1 MSEQGSLFDFEP
13 PPKNTDRLFFAAMP
27 DRNAIASIR
36 ALAAEVKTQHGLTGR
51 LIDDAKLHATLCV
64 LGDFPRMP
72 DALIKSASKAAA
84 LVADSTLP
92 FKVSFDTAQSFNT
105 GPRHRPLVLTGTEGI
120 VGLSGFYKNLS
131 GALLRTSGLRNAPS
145 YTPHV
150 TMLYD
155 DVTASPQNVTP
166 IEWTVREFVLLH
178 SHIDQGR
185 PYNILARWTF

>member
-13 PPKNTDRLFFAAMP
+13 PPKNTDRLFFAVMP
-27 DRNAIASIR
+27 DQSAIASIR
-36 ALAAEVKTQHGLTGR
+36 TLAADLKAQHGMSGR
-51 LIDDAKLHATLCV
+51 PIDDAKLHATLCV
-64 LGDFPRMP
+64 LGDFPGMP

-92 FKVSFDTAQSFNT
+92 FKIGFDTAQSFIT
-105 GPRHRPLVLTGTEGI
+105 GQRNRPLVLTGGDGV
-120 VGLSGFYKNLS
+120 VGLTGFYKNLS
-131 GALLRTSGLRNAPS
+131 GALLKSSGLRNPPS

-155 DVTASPQNVTP
+155 DIAAAPQSVAP

-178 SHIDQGR
+178 SHIGQGR